1 MIYHIPFPFPVT
13 FPIHIFGNEEV
24 VSILD
29 FILILI
35 LGMSSIYGFFKG
47 FLTEVFSLLTW
58 IIAVS
63 VAYALGGQFE
73 IIFEPI
79 LTSEVMR
86 LWVSRLLILAF
97 MLFIGGLVSRK
108 VAKAVG
114 SSISGDML
122 IGLGFGFLR
131 GLVLICLLMLILE
144 DTELYAEPIIQ
155 DAVFLEEAEQVK
167 EFFYNLFLQYY
178 N

>member
-13 FPIHIFGNEEV
+13 FPIHIFGSEEV

-35 LGMSSIYGFFKG
+35 LAMSSIYGFFKG

-79 LTSEVMR
+79 LTSEVLR

>member
-13 FPIHIFGNEEV
+13 FPIHIFGSEEV

-63 VAYALGGQFE
+63 VAYALGDQFE

-79 LTSEVMR
+79 LTSEVLR

>member
-1 MIYHIPFPFPVT
+1 MIYHIPFPFPVK
-13 FPIHIFGNEEV
+13 FPIHIFGSQEV

-79 LTSEVMR
+79 LTSEVLR

>member
-13 FPIHIFGNEEV
+13 FPIHIFGSEEV

-35 LGMSSIYGFFKG
+35 LGISSIYGFFKG
-47 FLTEVFSLLTW
+47 FLTEVLSLLTW
-58 IIAVS
+58 IISVS

-86 LWVSRLLILAF
+86 LWVSRLLILALI
-97 MLFIGGLVSRK
+97 LFIGGLASRK

-114 SSISGDML
+114 SSIAGDML
-122 IGLGFGFLR
+122 IGLGVGFLR

-178 N
+178 K

>member
-13 FPIHIFGNEEV
+13 FPIHIFGSQEV

-79 LTSEVMR
+79 LTSEVLR

-167 EFFYNLFLQYY
+167 EFFYNLFLKYY

>member
-13 FPIHIFGNEEV
+13 FPIHIFGSEEV

-35 LGMSSIYGFFKG
+35 LGNSSIYGFFKG
-47 FLTEVFSLLTW
+47 FLTEVLSLLTW

-86 LWVSRLLILAF
+86 LWVSRLLILALI
-97 MLFIGGLVSRK
+97 LFIGGLASRK
-108 VAKAVG
+108 GAKAVG

-178 N
+178 K

>member
-13 FPIHIFGNEEV
+13 FPIHIFGSEEV

-47 FLTEVFSLLTW
+47 FLTEVLSLLTW

-79 LTSEVMR
+79 LTSEVLR
-86 LWVSRLLILAF
+86 LWVSRLLILALI
-97 MLFIGGLVSRK
+97 LFIGGLASRK

-131 GLVLICLLMLILE
+131 GLVLICL
-144 DTELYAEPIIQ
+144 
-155 DAVFLEEAEQVK
+155 
-167 EFFYNLFLQYY
+167 
-178 N
+178 

>member
-1 MIYHIPFPFPVT
+1 MGI
-13 FPIHIFGNEEV
+13 
-24 VSILD
+24 
-29 FILILI
+29 
-35 LGMSSIYGFFKG
+35 SSIYGFFRG
-47 FLTEVFSLLTW
+47 FLTEVLSLLTW

-86 LWVSRLLILAF
+86 LWVSRLLILALI
-97 MLFIGGLVSRK
+97 LFIGGLASRK

>member
-13 FPIHIFGNEEV
+13 FPIHIFGSEEV

-47 FLTEVFSLLTW
+47 FLTEVLSLLTW

-79 LTSEVMR
+79 LTSEVLR

-131 GLVLICLLMLILE
+131 GLVLICLLTVSYTHLTLP
-144 DTELYAEPIIQ
+144 TKA
-155 DAVFLEEAEQVK
+155 
-167 EFFYNLFLQYY
+167 
-178 N
+178 

>member
-13 FPIHIFGNEEV
+13 FPIHIFGSQEV

-79 LTSEVMR
+79 LTSEVLR

-178 N
+178 K

>member
-178 N
+178 K

>member
-13 FPIHIFGNEEV
+13 FPIHIFGSEEV

-79 LTSEVMR
+79 LTSEVLR

-167 EFFYNLFLQYY
+167 EFLYNLFLQYY
-178 N
+178 K

>member
-13 FPIHIFGNEEV
+13 FPIDIFGSEEV
-24 VSILD
+24 ISILD

-35 LGMSSIYGFFKG
+35 LGISSIYGFFKG
-47 FLTEVFSLLTW
+47 FLTEVLSLLTW

-63 VAYALGGQFE
+63 VAYALGSQFE

-79 LTSEVMR
+79 LTSEVLR
-86 LWVSRLLILAF
+86 LWVSRLLILALI
-97 MLFIGGLVSRK
+97 LFIGGLASRK
-108 VAKAVG
+108 ASKTFG
-114 SSISGDML
+114 SSISGDMFF
-122 IGLGFGFLR
+122 GLGFGFLR

-144 DTELYAEPIIQ
+144 DTQLYAEPIIQ

>member
-13 FPIHIFGNEEV
+13 FPIHIFGAEEV

-29 FILILI
+29 FILILV
-35 LGMSSIYGFFKG
+35 LGLSSIYGFFKG
-47 FLTEVFSLLTW
+47 FLTEVLSLLTW
-58 IIAVS
+58 VIAVS
-63 VAYALGGQFE
+63 MAYAFGGQFE
-73 IIFEPI
+73 IIFQSI
-79 LTSEVMR
+79 FTSEVLR
-86 LWVSRLLILAF
+86 LWISRLLILAF
-97 MLFIGGLVSRK
+97 ILFIGGLASQK
-108 VAKAVG
+108 ISKAIR
-114 SSISGDML
+114 SSISGDMVN
-122 IGLGFGFLR
+122 GFLR

-144 DTELYAEPIIQ
+144 DTQLYAEPIIQ

>member
-13 FPIHIFGNEEV
+13 FPIHIFGSEEV

-144 DTELYAEPIIQ
+144 DTELYAEPIIK

-178 N
+178 K

>member
-13 FPIHIFGNEEV
+13 FPIHILGNEEV

-79 LTSEVMR
+79 LTSEVLR

-178 N
+178 K

>member
-1 MIYHIPFPFPVT
+1 MTYHIPFPFPVT
-13 FPIHIFGNEEV
+13 FPIHIFGSEEV

-29 FILILI
+29 FILIFI

-47 FLTEVFSLLTW
+47 FLTEVLSLLTW

-86 LWVSRLLILAF
+86 LWVSRLLILILI
-97 MLFIGGLVSRK
+97 LFIGGLASRK

-178 N
+178 K

>member
-13 FPIHIFGNEEV
+13 FPIDIFGSEEV
-24 VSILD
+24 ISILD
-29 FILILI
+29 FVLILI
-35 LGMSSIYGFFKG
+35 LGISSIYGFFKG
-47 FLTEVFSLLTW
+47 FLTEVLSLLTW

-63 VAYALGGQFE
+63 VAYALGSQFE

-79 LTSEVMR
+79 LTSEVLR
-86 LWVSRLLILAF
+86 LWVSRLLILVLI
-97 MLFIGGLVSRK
+97 LFIGGLASRK
-108 VAKAVG
+108 ASKTFG
-114 SSISGDML
+114 SSISGDMFF
-122 IGLGFGFLR
+122 GLGFGFLR

-144 DTELYAEPIIQ
+144 DTQLYAEPIIQ

>member
-47 FLTEVFSLLTW
+47 FLTEVLSLLTW

-79 LTSEVMR
+79 LTSEVLR

-97 MLFIGGLVSRK
+97 MLFIGSLVSRK

-178 N
+178 K

>member
-13 FPIHIFGNEEV
+13 FPINIFGSEEV

-29 FILILI
+29 LILI
-35 LGMSSIYGFFKG
+35 LTLGISSIYGFFKG
-47 FLTEVFSLLTW
+47 FLTEVLSLLTW

-63 VAYALGGQFE
+63 VAYAFGGQIEVVFE
-73 IIFEPI
+73 SI
-79 LTSEVMR
+79 LSSEALRV
-86 LWVSRLLILAF
+86 WVARLLILTL
-97 MLFIGGLVSRK
+97 MLFIGGLASNRVS
-108 VAKAVG
+108 KAVG

-144 DTELYAEPIIQ
+144 DTELYSEPIIQ
-155 DAVFLEEAEQVK
+155 DAVFLKEAEQVK
-167 EFFYNLFLQYY
+167 EFFYNLFLKYY

>member
-13 FPIHIFGNEEV
+13 FPIHIFGSEEV

-79 LTSEVMR
+79 LTSEVLR

-155 DAVFLEEAEQVK
+155 EAVFLEEAEQVK

-178 N
+178 K

>member
-13 FPIHIFGNEEV
+13 FPIHIFGAEEV

-35 LGMSSIYGFFKG
+35 LGLSSIYGFFKG
-47 FLTEVFSLLTW
+47 FLTEVLSLLTW

-63 VAYALGGQFE
+63 AAYAFGGQFE
-73 IIFEPI
+73 IIFQSI
-79 LTSEVMR
+79 FTSEVLR
-86 LWVSRLLILAF
+86 LWISRLLILAF
-97 MLFIGGLVSRK
+97 ILFIGGLASRK
-108 VAKAVG
+108 VSKVVG
-114 SSISGDML
+114 SSISGDMM
-122 IGLGFGFLR
+122 IGLSFGFLR

-144 DTELYAEPIIQ
+144 DTELYVEPIIQ

>member
-13 FPIHIFGNEEV
+13 FPINIFGSEEV

-29 FILILI
+29 LILVLTLVI
-35 LGMSSIYGFFKG
+35 SSIYGFFKG
-47 FLTEVFSLLTW
+47 FLTEVLSLLTW

-63 VAYALGGQFE
+63 VAYAFGGQIEVVFE
-73 IIFEPI
+73 SI
-79 LTSEVMR
+79 LASEALR
-86 LWVSRLLILAF
+86 IWVARLLILTL
-97 MLFIGGLVSRK
+97 MLFIGGLASKRVS
-108 VAKAVG
+108 KAVG

-144 DTELYAEPIIQ
+144 DTELYSEPIIQ
-155 DAVFLEEAEQVK
+155 DAVFLKEAEQVK

>member
-13 FPIHIFGNEEV
+13 FPIHIFGSEEV

-47 FLTEVFSLLTW
+47 FLTEVLSLLTW

-79 LTSEVMR
+79 LTSEVLR

-114 SSISGDML
+114 SIISGDML

-178 N
+178 K

>member
-47 FLTEVFSLLTW
+47 FLTEVLSLLTW

-86 LWVSRLLILAF
+86 LWVSRLLILALI
-97 MLFIGGLVSRK
+97 LFVGGLASRK

-155 DAVFLEEAEQVK
+155 DAVLLEEAEQVK

-178 N
+178 K

>member
-13 FPIHIFGNEEV
+13 FPIDIFGSEEV
-24 VSILD
+24 ISILD

-35 LGMSSIYGFFKG
+35 LGISSIYGFFKG
-47 FLTEVFSLLTW
+47 FLTEVLSLLTW

-63 VAYALGGQFE
+63 VAYALGSQFE

-79 LTSEVMR
+79 LTSEVLR
-86 LWVSRLLILAF
+86 LWVSRLLILALI
-97 MLFIGGLVSRK
+97 LFIGGLASRK
-108 VAKAVG
+108 ASKTFG
-114 SSISGDML
+114 SSISGDMFF
-122 IGLGFGFLR
+122 GLGFGFLR

-178 N
+178 K

>member
-13 FPIHIFGNEEV
+13 FPIHIFGAEEV

-29 FILILI
+29 FILILV
-35 LGMSSIYGFFKG
+35 LGLSSIYGFFKG
-47 FLTEVFSLLTW
+47 FLTEVLSLLTW
-58 IIAVS
+58 VIAVS
-63 VAYALGGQFE
+63 AAYAFGGQFE
-73 IIFEPI
+73 IIFQSI
-79 LTSEVMR
+79 FTSEVLR
-86 LWVSRLLILAF
+86 LWISRLLILAF
-97 MLFIGGLVSRK
+97 ILFIGGLASRK
-108 VAKAVG
+108 VSKTIG
-114 SSISGDML
+114 SSISGDMM

-144 DTELYAEPIIQ
+144 DTQLYAEPIIQ

>member
-13 FPIHIFGNEEV
+13 FPIHIFGSEEV

-47 FLTEVFSLLTW
+47 FLTEVLSLLTW
-58 IIAVS
+58 IISVS

-122 IGLGFGFLR
+122 IGLGFCFLR

-178 N
+178 K

>member
-13 FPIHIFGNEEV
+13 FPIHIFGSQEV

-47 FLTEVFSLLTW
+47 FLTEVLSLLTW

-63 VAYALGGQFE
+63 IAYALGGQFE

-79 LTSEVMR
+79 LTSEVLR

-178 N
+178 K

>member
-1 MIYHIPFPFPVT
+1 MYKRQ
-13 FPIHIFGNEEV
+13 
-24 VSILD
+24 ILD

-35 LGMSSIYGFFKG
+35 LGISSIYGFFKG
-47 FLTEVFSLLTW
+47 FLTEVLSLLTW
-58 IIAVS
+58 IISVS

-79 LTSEVMR
+79 LTSEVLR

-178 N
+178 K

>member
-13 FPIHIFGNEEV
+13 FPIHIFGSEEV
-24 VSILD
+24 VSVLD

-35 LGMSSIYGFFKG
+35 LGISSIYGFFKG
-47 FLTEVFSLLTW
+47 FLTEVLSLLTW

-79 LTSEVMR
+79 LTSEVLR

-155 DAVFLEEAEQVK
+155 DAVFFEEAEQVK

>member
-13 FPIHIFGNEEV
+13 FPIHIFGSEEV

-29 FILILI
+29 FVLILI

-47 FLTEVFSLLTW
+47 FLTEVLSLLTW

-79 LTSEVMR
+79 LTSEVLR

-167 EFFYNLFLQYY
+167 EFFYNLFLKYY